1 MFCARSGT
9 NARMIMGK
17 PDTIQVPAILTRIAY
32 LKDKGLSLGFST
44 QEISDEEK
52 VVVSRFHN
60 EFGYLLFKKNEFK
73 DEDIPQN
80 NAPTDE
86 QKTPSQRLRAVL
98 FVLWKQQG
106 QLGDF
111 DTFYRAQVDRII
123 EKIKRALDINS

>member
-1 MFCARSGT
+1 
-9 NARMIMGK
+9 MGK